1 MADMAT
7 SFSSIE
13 RLNNNN
19 YNPWSTRME
28 FYLRGQ
34 DLWDIVAG
42 SQTTPPTDAEGLRK
56 WNVKVGKAF
65 YVLSAP
71 VDDSLLPRI
80 KKAKTPAEA
89 WRSLAEVFAR
99 TNDVK
104 LQMLENELLSISQR
118 EMTVSDYF
126 TKVKSL
132 CEEIS
137 KMDPENDISE
147 TRIKRIIVHGLRR
160 EFNGLVTAIR
170 GWAKEPTLEELE
182 NTLADQETL
191 DKQLSKVTMK
201 DEEVLFSK
209 KADSGQRKATRP
221 REGEKQDWRR
231 RPGRSRQQWGAHQ
244 CSTRGDEN
252 IQERHN
258 NQCYICGKKGHF
270 ARDCWHRKKLEGNV
284 ATSSRQ
290 RDEPN
295 LEDDWDMECSF
306 TMVEPVG
313 EEPQTEKKEVNTK
326 RDEVEEIALE
336 VSRPQAI
343 DYKRNWI
350 FNSGCSSHMMGD
362 KEKLMD
368 TSKYKGRL
376 VVVTA
381 NNARLSIAHVGKTKI
396 ALDSNPRAVQLDE
409 VYHVPGIKKNLISI
423 TQLTEP
429 GNYVLFGPNDV
440 KVYNELKVIG
450 TPFMEGVKRE
460 AMYVMS
466 MESA

>member
-1 MADMAT
+1 
-7 SFSSIE
+7 
-13 RLNNNN
+13 
-19 YNPWSTRME
+19 ME

-313 EEPQTEKKEVNTK
+313 E
-326 RDEVEEIALE
+326 
-336 VSRPQAI
+336 AI